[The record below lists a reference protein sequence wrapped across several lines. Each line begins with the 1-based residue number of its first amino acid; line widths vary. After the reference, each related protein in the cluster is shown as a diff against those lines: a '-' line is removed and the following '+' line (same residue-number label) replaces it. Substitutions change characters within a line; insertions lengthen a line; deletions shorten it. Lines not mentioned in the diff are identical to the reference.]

1 MATSSDNTNYFR
13 GYFNQSPG
21 IADVGSYQVSGIPY
35 VTGSTSLVQG
45 IANEQQISFPA
56 VTKSITVR
64 NTTFQDA
71 NGFIVVLFSSAK
83 DAGNRDTQNGLHLV
97 TLPSPAAAFS
107 DGRSEI
113 TFDAKV
119 KEIYIQ
125 AAGANAAFEVYASL
139 TGISSANMPILS
151 GSGINTF
158 NPADGTTP

>member
-21 IADVGSYQVSGIPY
+21 IGDVGSYQVSGIPY
-35 VTGSTSLVQG
+35 ITGSASLAAGVV
-45 IANEQQISFPA
+45 NEQRISFPA
-56 VTKSITVR
+56 VTKSITIR
-64 NTTFQDA
+64 NTSFQNA
-71 NGFIVVLFSSAK
+71 ASFVVVLFSSAK
-83 DAGNRDTQNGLHLV
+83 DAGDRDTQNGLHLV
-97 TLPSPAAAFS
+97 TLPSPAASFS

-113 TFDAKV
+113 TLDAKV

-125 AAGANAAFEVYASL
+125 AAGAAAAFELYASL

-151 GSGINTF
+151 GSGINTL